1 MTTPLWSDLPLPAA
15 PEVTALDGDARADV
29 VVVGLGASG
38 LAAAEEAARLGADVL
53 AIDAEGLA
61 AGAAGRNGGL
71 LMVGGARFHHDAIA
85 VWGRER
91 AERVLGLT
99 AEERDRQVAELPG
112 IVRRT
117 GSLRVAGDDEEERDV
132 LAQHDAMRAAGLD
145 VALVDGERTTLS
157 VPGDAACNPA
167 ARVRAMAA
175 RAGAAGVRF
184 AATGAIGALGDD
196 GPSVV
201 TEGGTIRADHVLV
214 CIDGDLEHV
223 VPALAGRVRTTRLQM
238 LAFAAEGG
246 ACPVPVYARWGY
258 EYAQQLPDG
267 RIVAGGMRDRFV
279 DDEWDAPAEPS
290 TTLQTELEAWARAAF
305 GTSAPVTHRW
315 AGRVSYTA
323 SKLSVCG
330 QVGDVWVAGAYSG
343 MGNVL
348 GVLAGRGIA
357 RAALSGDRDLVDAL
371 GGPETIG

>member
-167 ARVRAMAA
+167 ARVRTMAA

-184 AATGAIGALGDD
+184 AATGAVGALGDG
-196 GPSVV
+196 GPNVV
-201 TEGGTIRADHVLV
+201 TEAGTIRADHVLV
-214 CIDGDLEHV
+214 CIDGGLEHV

-290 TTLQTELEAWARAAF
+290 TALQAELEAWARAAF

-323 SKLSVCG
+323 SKLPVCG

-348 GVLAGRGIA
+348 GVLGGRGIA

-371 GGPETIG
+371 GGPETTG

>member
-323 SKLSVCG
+323 SKLPVCG

-348 GVLAGRGIA
+348 GVLGGRGIA
-357 RAALSGDRDLVDAL
+357 RAALSGDRDLIDAL
-371 GGPETIG
+371 GGPETSA